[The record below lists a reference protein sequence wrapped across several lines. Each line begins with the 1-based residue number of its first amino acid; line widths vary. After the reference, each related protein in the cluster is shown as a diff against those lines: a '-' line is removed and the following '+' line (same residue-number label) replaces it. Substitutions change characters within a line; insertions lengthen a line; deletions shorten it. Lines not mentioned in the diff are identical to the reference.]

1 MGQDDRGPVV
11 HGSPGTE
18 HSHAIRAP
26 VALSRRGP
34 WAVADP
40 QPVLSSAG
48 RHPCRPWQADSL
60 SSRGPS
66 PCESPHT
73 VWPLSA
79 GQQPRRT
86 PEEPVPRAGC
96 TSAAAQP
103 STATLRP
110 SAPPHEASRGRPAS
124 CPDRAEAVGHW
135 RVETGADLDAVPASA
150 PGLTLRPKSRHTAAC
165 PVRMCPT
172 ADLARDA
179 EVMYPVTLCHQELR
193 VHRVVS
199 CEQGLGLGHPRSA
212 LGPHLQGHHDGTG
225 GTQKGRPGHSTLTTA
240 AMLRWVLRAP
250 LGLPVVPLV

>member
-1 MGQDDRGPVV
+1 MGRGRPTACAELC
-11 HGSPGTE
+11 GASPL
-18 HSHAIRAP
+18 P
-26 VALSRRGP
+26 
-34 WAVADP
+34 AVAGQLTQ
-40 QPVLSSAG
+40 QP
-48 RHPCRPWQADSL
+48 WTQ
-60 SSRGPS
+60 
-66 PCESPHT
+66 
-73 VWPLSA
+73 PLRIPAHCVASFCWT
-79 GQQPRRT
+79 QPRRT

-124 CPDRAEAVGHW
+124 CPDRAEAAGHW
-135 RVETGADLDAVPASA
+135 RAETGADLDAVPASA
-150 PGLTLRPKSRHTAAC
+150 PGLTLRPESRHTLAC
-165 PVRMCPT
+165 PVHMCPT
-172 ADLARDA
+172 ADLVREA

-193 VHRVVS
+193 VRRVVS

-240 AMLRWVLRAP
+240 AMLRWVIRAP